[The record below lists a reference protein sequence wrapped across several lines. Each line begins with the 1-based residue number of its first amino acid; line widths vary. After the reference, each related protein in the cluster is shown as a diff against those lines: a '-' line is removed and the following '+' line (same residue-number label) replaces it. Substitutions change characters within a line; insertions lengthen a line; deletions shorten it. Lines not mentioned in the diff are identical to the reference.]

1 MQNTL
6 ECSFKKE
13 FLQSTTI
20 LYVESDQKIRT
31 EAVEIFEGFFS
42 NVITAIDG
50 KDAYEKFI
58 KFHDS
63 IDIILTDIEL
73 PQISGLELLKAIRKK
88 NWEIP
93 VLISTA
99 FEESEILLKLI
110 KLNVTNYIAKPI
122 QLNTTFK
129 IISLLME
136 EKQRKQDSKKNEY
149 ELKQFMSILDSI
161 NLVCEVDLNGYI
173 TYANDLY
180 LITSEYNLD
189 ELSKMRHKMISKED
203 SGFEDFEQM
212 QEITSKG
219 KVWSGE
225 RKKNTKNGKIY
236 YTFSIILPIVD
247 NKGNIEKYIE
257 FATLTT
263 KYKSEIL
270 NLRKHIISMKT
281 NSFKSDQ
288 LSKHIK
294 TEYDVLAQK
303 YQEKELG
310 YSKVVQEYQK
320 RIDEGVDNTQ
330 LTLWELDL
338 SKKKIL
344 DLEEKLKNQ
353 EERLEK
359 FQLFHND
366 EMQRVTSSNSRV

>member
-1 MQNTL
+1 MQNSL

-13 FLQSTTI
+13 FLQNTTI
-20 LYVESDQKIRT
+20 LYVESNPKIRT

-50 KDAYEKFI
+50 KEAYEKFI
-58 KFHDS
+58 KFHNE

-73 PQISGLELLKAIRKK
+73 PQMSGLELLKEIRKK
-88 NWEIP
+88 SWEIP

-136 EKQRKQDSKKNEY
+136 EKQRKQDTKRHEY

-161 NLVCEVDLNGYI
+161 NLVCEVDLDGYI

-189 ELSKMRHKMISKED
+189 ELSKMRHKMISKKD
-203 SGFEDFEQM
+203 SGFEDFEEM
-212 QEITSKG
+212 QETTSKG

-225 RKKNTKNGKIY
+225 RKKDTKSGKIY

-247 NKGNIEKYIE
+247 NKGNIQKYIE

-281 NSFKSDQ
+281 SSFKSDQ
-288 LSKHIK
+288 ENKHIK

-303 YQEKELG
+303 YHEKEIG
-310 YSKVVQEYQK
+310 YSRLVQEYQK
-320 RIDEGVDNTQ
+320 RIDDGVDNTQ
-330 LTLWELDL
+330 QTLWELDI
-338 SKKKIL
+338 SKKKIIE
-344 DLEEKLKNQ
+344 LEEKLKNQ
-353 EERLEK
+353 ERRLEK
-359 FQLFHND
+359 FQVFHND
-366 EMQRVTSSNSRV
+366 EMQRVTNSSVRA